1 MRNLNYISKL
11 ITFLKHYSYEEILL
25 SAIALVVAF
34 AANAATAVET
44 TTFQGKIAVGFGT
57 IPEIDAD
64 SDAATVVFSKM
75 DDGTY
80 QFVLQ
85 QFSFGE
91 LVIGDVTITK
101 GLNAEEKDG
110 TIVLTTDNVEAPV
123 TNSDMAAALGGKVLI
138 TMKATIKEGKMVAEL
153 SNIHVNLGGTE
164 MDVTAKFESSSSTT
178 GINSVSTASA
188 QTSRIYDLSGRELP
202 AMQKGLNIVKM
213 ANGET
218 VKIIK

>member
-1 MRNLNYISKL
+1 MKR
-11 ITFLKHYSYEEILL
+11 FLL

-44 TTFQGKIAVGFGT
+44 TTFQGKIAVGAET
-57 IPEIDAD
+57 IPEIDD
-64 SDAATVVFSKM
+64 NSDAATVVFSKM

-85 QFSFGE
+85 QFSFSG

-123 TNSDMAAALGGKVLI
+123 TNSEMAAMLGGKVLI

-153 SNIHVNLGGTE
+153 SNIHVNLLGTE
-164 MDVTAKFESSSSTT
+164 MNVTAKFESSSSTT

-188 QTSRIYDLSGRELP
+188 KASRIYDLSGRELP

>member
-1 MRNLNYISKL
+1 MKR
-11 ITFLKHYSYEEILL
+11 FLL

-44 TTFQGKIAVGFGT
+44 TTFQGKIAVGFET

-202 AMQKGLNIVKM
+202 TMQKGLNIVKM

>member
-1 MRNLNYISKL
+1 MKR
-11 ITFLKHYSYEEILL
+11 FLL

-44 TTFQGKIAVGFGT
+44 TTFQGKIAVGFET
-57 IPEIDAD
+57 IPEIDD
-64 SDAATVVFSKM
+64 NSDAATVVFSKM

-85 QFSFGE
+85 QFSFSG

-123 TNSDMAAALGGKVLI
+123 TNSDMAAMLGGKVLI

-153 SNIHVNLGGTE
+153 SNIHVNLSGTE
-164 MDVTAKFESSSSTT
+164 MDVTAKFESSSST

>member
-1 MRNLNYISKL
+1 MKR
-11 ITFLKHYSYEEILL
+11 FLL

-34 AANAATAVET
+34 AANASTAVET
-44 TTFQGKIAVGFGT
+44 TTFQGKIAVGAET
-57 IPEIDAD
+57 IPEIGDD

-75 DDGTY
+75 DDDTY

-85 QFSFGE
+85 QFKFGD

-110 TIVLTTDNVEAPV
+110 TMVLTTDNVEAPV
-123 TNSDMAAALGGKVLI
+123 TNSYMATMLGGKVLI
-138 TMKATIKEGKMVAEL
+138 TMNATIKEGKMVAEL
-153 SNIHVNLGGTE
+153 SNIHVNLSGTE
-164 MDVTAKFESSSSTT
+164 IDVTAKFESSSSTT
-178 GINSVSTASA
+178 GINSVSNASA
-188 QTSRIYDLSGRELP
+188 KTSRIYDLSGRELP

>member
-1 MRNLNYISKL
+1 MKR
-11 ITFLKHYSYEEILL
+11 FLL

-123 TNSDMAAALGGKVLI
+123 TNSDMATMLGGKVLI
-138 TMKATIKEGKMVAEL
+138 TMKATIKDGKMVAEL

>member
-1 MRNLNYISKL
+1 MKR
-11 ITFLKHYSYEEILL
+11 FLL
-25 SAIALVVAF
+25 SAIALVLAF

-44 TTFQGKIAVGFGT
+44 TTFQGKIAVGAET
-57 IPEIDAD
+57 IPEIGDD
-64 SDAATVVFSKM
+64 SDAATVVFNKM

-85 QFSFGE
+85 HFSFGE

-123 TNSDMAAALGGKVLI
+123 TNSEMAAMLGGKVLI

-153 SNIHVNLGGTE
+153 SNIHVFLGEGL
-164 MDVTAKFESSSSTT
+164 DVTAKFESSSSTT
-178 GINSVSTASA
+178 GINSVSTAST

>member
-1 MRNLNYISKL
+1 MKR
-11 ITFLKHYSYEEILL
+11 FLL

-44 TTFQGKIAVGFGT
+44 TTFQGKIAVGAET
-57 IPEIDAD
+57 IPEIGDY
-64 SDAATVVFSKM
+64 SEAATVVFNKM

-85 QFSFGE
+85 HFSFGG

-110 TIVLTTDNVEAPV
+110 TIVLTTDSVEAPF
-123 TNSDMAAALGGKVLI
+123 TNSEMAAMLGGKVLI

-153 SNIHVNLGGTE
+153 SNIHVFLGEGL
-164 MDVTAKFESSSSTT
+164 DVTAKYESSSSTT

>member
-1 MRNLNYISKL
+1 MKR
-11 ITFLKHYSYEEILL
+11 FLL

-44 TTFQGKIAVGFGT
+44 TTFQGKIAVGFT
-57 IPEIDAD
+57 AEIPEIGDD

-85 QFSFGE
+85 QFSFSG

-123 TNSDMAAALGGKVLI
+123 TNSDMAAMLGGKVLI
-138 TMKATIKEGKMVAEL
+138 TMKATIKDGKMVAEL

>member
-1 MRNLNYISKL
+1 MKR
-11 ITFLKHYSYEEILL
+11 FLL

-57 IPEIDAD
+57 IPEIDD
-64 SDAATVVFSKM
+64 ESDAATVVFSKM

-123 TNSDMAAALGGKVLI
+123 TNSEMAAALGGKVLI
-138 TMKATIKEGKMVAEL
+138 TMKATIKDGKMVAEL
-153 SNIHVNLGGTE
+153 SNIHVILGE
-164 MDVTAKFESSSSTT
+164 DEIDVTAKFESSSSTT

-202 AMQKGLNIVKM
+202 ALQKGLNIVKM

-218 VKIIK
+218 VKLIK

>member
-1 MRNLNYISKL
+1 MKR
-11 ITFLKHYSYEEILL
+11 FLL

-44 TTFQGKIAVGFGT
+44 TTFQGKIAVGFT
-57 IPEIDAD
+57 AEIPEIGDD

-85 QFSFGE
+85 QFSFSN

-123 TNSDMAAALGGKVLI
+123 TNSDMAAMLGGKVLI

-153 SNIHVNLGGTE
+153 SNIHVFLGEGL
-164 MDVTAKFESSSSTT
+164 DVTAKFESSSSTT

>member
-1 MRNLNYISKL
+1 MKR
-11 ITFLKHYSYEEILL
+11 FLL
-25 SAIALVVAF
+25 STIALVVAF

-85 QFSFGE
+85 QFSYGE

-153 SNIHVNLGGTE
+153 SNIHVFLGEGLN
-164 MDVTAKFESSSSTT
+164 VTAKFESSSSTT

>member
-1 MRNLNYISKL
+1 MKR
-11 ITFLKHYSYEEILL
+11 FLL

-44 TTFQGKIAVGFGT
+44 TTFQGKIAVGFET
-57 IPEIDAD
+57 IPEIDD
-64 SDAATVVFSKM
+64 NSDAATVVFSKM

-85 QFSFGE
+85 QFSFSG

-123 TNSDMAAALGGKVLI
+123 TNSEMAAALGGKVLI

-178 GINSVSTASA
+178 GINSVSNASA
-188 QTSRIYDLSGRELP
+188 KTSRIYDLSGRELP

>member
-1 MRNLNYISKL
+1 MKR
-11 ITFLKHYSYEEILL
+11 FLL

-44 TTFQGKIAVGFGT
+44 TTFQGKIAVGAET
-57 IPEIDAD
+57 IPEIGDN
-64 SDAATVVFSKM
+64 SDAATVVFNKM

-85 QFSFGE
+85 HFSFGE

-123 TNSDMAAALGGKVLI
+123 TNSEMAAMLGGKVLI

-153 SNIHVNLGGTE
+153 SNIHVFLGEGL
-164 MDVTAKFESSSSTT
+164 DVTAKFESSSSTT
-178 GINSVSTASA
+178 GINSVSTASV

>member
-1 MRNLNYISKL
+1 MKR
-11 ITFLKHYSYEEILL
+11 FLL

-44 TTFQGKIAVGFGT
+44 TTFQGKIAVGAET
-57 IPEIDAD
+57 IPEIDD
-64 SDAATVVFSKM
+64 NSDAATVVFSKM

-85 QFSFGE
+85 QFSFSD

-123 TNSDMAAALGGKVLI
+123 TNSDMAAMLGGKVLI

-153 SNIHVNLGGTE
+153 SNIHVNLLGTE
-164 MDVTAKFESSSSTT
+164 MNVTAKFESSSSTT
-178 GINSVSTASA
+178 GINSVSNASA
-188 QTSRIYDLSGRELP
+188 KTSRIYDLSGRELP

-213 ANGET
+213 VNGET

>member
-1 MRNLNYISKL
+1 MKR
-11 ITFLKHYSYEEILL
+11 FLL

-75 DDGTY
+75 DDATY

-110 TIVLTTDNVEAPV
+110 TIVLTTNNVEAPV
-123 TNSDMAAALGGKVLI
+123 TNSEMAAALGGKVLI
-138 TMKATIKEGKMVAEL
+138 TMKATIKDGKMVAEL

-202 AMQKGLNIVKM
+202 TMQKGLNIVKM

>member
-1 MRNLNYISKL
+1 MKR
-11 ITFLKHYSYEEILL
+11 FLL

-85 QFSFGE
+85 QFSYGE

-123 TNSDMAAALGGKVLI
+123 TNSDMAAMLGGKVLI

-153 SNIHVNLGGTE
+153 SNIHVFLGEGL
-164 MDVTAKFESSSSTT
+164 DVTAKFESSPSTT

>member
-1 MRNLNYISKL
+1 MKR
-11 ITFLKHYSYEEILL
+11 FLL

-44 TTFQGKIAVGFGT
+44 TTFQGKIAVGFT
-57 IPEIDAD
+57 AEIPEIGDD

-80 QFVLQ
+80 QYVLQ
-85 QFSFGE
+85 QFSFSG

-123 TNSDMAAALGGKVLI
+123 TNSDMAAMLGGKVLI
-138 TMKATIKEGKMVAEL
+138 TMKATIKDGKMVAEL

>member
-1 MRNLNYISKL
+1 MKR
-11 ITFLKHYSYEEILL
+11 FLL

-110 TIVLTTDNVEAPV
+110 TIVLTTNNVEAPV

-138 TMKATIKEGKMVAEL
+138 TMKATIKEGKMIAEL

-202 AMQKGLNIVKM
+202 TMQKGLNIVKM

>member
-1 MRNLNYISKL
+1 MKR
-11 ITFLKHYSYEEILL
+11 FLL

-44 TTFQGKIAVGFGT
+44 TTFQGKIAVGFET
-57 IPEIDAD
+57 IPEIDD
-64 SDAATVVFSKM
+64 NSDAATVVFSKM

-80 QFVLQ
+80 QFMLQ
-85 QFSFGE
+85 QFSFSG

-123 TNSDMAAALGGKVLI
+123 TNSDMAAMLGGKVLI
-138 TMKATIKEGKMVAEL
+138 TMKATIKDGKMVAEL
-153 SNIHVNLGGTE
+153 SNIHVNLSGTE

>member
-1 MRNLNYISKL
+1 MKR
-11 ITFLKHYSYEEILL
+11 FLL

-75 DDGTY
+75 DDDTY

-110 TIVLTTDNVEAPV
+110 TIVLTTNNVEAPV

>member
-1 MRNLNYISKL
+1 MKR
-11 ITFLKHYSYEEILL
+11 FLL

-91 LVIGDVTITK
+91 LIIGDVTITK

-202 AMQKGLNIVKM
+202 TMQKGLNIVKM

>member
-1 MRNLNYISKL
+1 MKR
-11 ITFLKHYSYEEILL
+11 FLL

-75 DDGTY
+75 DDATY

-153 SNIHVNLGGTE
+153 SNIHVNLSGTE

>member
-1 MRNLNYISKL
+1 MKR
-11 ITFLKHYSYEEILL
+11 FLL

-85 QFSFGE
+85 QFSFSG

-123 TNSDMAAALGGKVLI
+123 TNSDMAAMLGGKVLI

-153 SNIHVNLGGTE
+153 SNIHVNLSGTE

>member
-1 MRNLNYISKL
+1 MKR
-11 ITFLKHYSYEEILL
+11 FLL

-44 TTFQGKIAVGFGT
+44 TTFQGKIAVGFET
-57 IPEIDAD
+57 IPEIDD
-64 SDAATVVFSKM
+64 NSDAATVVFSKM

-110 TIVLTTDNVEAPV
+110 TIVLTTNNVEAPV
-123 TNSDMAAALGGKVLI
+123 TNSDMAAMLGGKVLI

>member
-1 MRNLNYISKL
+1 MKR
-11 ITFLKHYSYEEILL
+11 FLL
-25 SAIALVVAF
+25 SAIALVVVF

-123 TNSDMAAALGGKVLI
+123 TNSEMAAALGGKVLI
-138 TMKATIKEGKMVAEL
+138 TMKATIKDGKMVAEL

>member
-1 MRNLNYISKL
+1 MKR
-11 ITFLKHYSYEEILL
+11 FLL

-123 TNSDMAAALGGKVLI
+123 TNSEMAAALGGKVLI

>member
-1 MRNLNYISKL
+1 MKR
-11 ITFLKHYSYEEILL
+11 FLL

-44 TTFQGKIAVGFGT
+44 TTFQGKIAVGAET
-57 IPEIDAD
+57 IPEIDD
-64 SDAATVVFSKM
+64 NSDAATVVFSKM

-85 QFSFGE
+85 QFSFSG

-123 TNSDMAAALGGKVLI
+123 TNSDMAAMLGGKVLI

-153 SNIHVNLGGTE
+153 SNIHVNLLGTE
-164 MDVTAKFESSSSTT
+164 MNVTAKFESSSSTT

>member
-1 MRNLNYISKL
+1 MKR
-11 ITFLKHYSYEEILL
+11 FLL

-44 TTFQGKIAVGFGT
+44 TTFQGKIAVGFET
-57 IPEIDAD
+57 IPEIDD
-64 SDAATVVFSKM
+64 NSDAATVVFSKM

-110 TIVLTTDNVEAPV
+110 TIVLTTNNVEAPV
-123 TNSDMAAALGGKVLI
+123 TNSEMAAALGGKVLI
-138 TMKATIKEGKMVAEL
+138 TMKATIKDGKMVAEL
-153 SNIHVNLGGTE
+153 SNIHVNLLGTE

>member
-1 MRNLNYISKL
+1 MKR
-11 ITFLKHYSYEEILL
+11 FLL

-110 TIVLTTDNVEAPV
+110 TIVLTTNNVEAPV

-164 MDVTAKFESSSSTT
+164 IDVTAKFESSSSTT

>member
-1 MRNLNYISKL
+1 MKR
-11 ITFLKHYSYEEILL
+11 FLL
-25 SAIALVVAF
+25 SAIALVLAF

-57 IPEIDAD
+57 IPEIGDD
-64 SDAATVVFSKM
+64 SDAATVVFNKM

-85 QFSFGE
+85 QFSFSGI
-91 LVIGDVTITK
+91 VIGDVTITK

-123 TNSDMAAALGGKVLI
+123 TNSEMAAMLGGKVLI

-153 SNIHVNLGGTE
+153 SNIHVFLGEGL
-164 MDVTAKFESSSSTT
+164 DVTAKFESSSSTT
-178 GINSVSTASA
+178 GINSVSTASV

>member
-1 MRNLNYISKL
+1 MKR
-11 ITFLKHYSYEEILL
+11 FLL

-44 TTFQGKIAVGFGT
+44 TTFQGKIAVGFT
-57 IPEIDAD
+57 AEIPEIGDD

-85 QFSFGE
+85 QFSFSG

-110 TIVLTTDNVEAPV
+110 TIVLTTNNVEAPV
-123 TNSDMAAALGGKVLI
+123 TNSEMAAALGGKVLI
-138 TMKATIKEGKMVAEL
+138 TMKATIKDGKMVAEL

>member
-1 MRNLNYISKL
+1 MKR
-11 ITFLKHYSYEEILL
+11 FLL

-44 TTFQGKIAVGFGT
+44 TTFQGKIAVGFET
-57 IPEIDAD
+57 IPEIDD
-64 SDAATVVFSKM
+64 NSDAATVVFSKM

-85 QFSFGE
+85 QFSYGE
-91 LVIGDVTITK
+91 LIIGDVTITK

-153 SNIHVNLGGTE
+153 SNIHVFLGEGLN
-164 MDVTAKFESSSSTT
+164 VTAKFESSSSTT

-202 AMQKGLNIVKM
+202 TMQKGLNIVKM

>member
-1 MRNLNYISKL
+1 MKR
-11 ITFLKHYSYEEILL
+11 FLL

-44 TTFQGKIAVGFGT
+44 TTFQGKIAVGAGT
-57 IPEIDAD
+57 IPEIDD
-64 SDAATVVFSKM
+64 NSDAATVVFSKM

-85 QFSFGE
+85 QFKFGD

-123 TNSDMAAALGGKVLI
+123 TNSDMAAMLGGKVLI
-138 TMKATIKEGKMVAEL
+138 TMNATIKEGKMVAEL
-153 SNIHVNLGGTE
+153 SNIHVNLLGQE

-178 GINSVSTASA
+178 GINSVSNSSA
-188 QTSRIYDLSGRELP
+188 KASRIYDLSGRELP

>member
-1 MRNLNYISKL
+1 MKR
-11 ITFLKHYSYEEILL
+11 FLL

-44 TTFQGKIAVGFGT
+44 TTFQGKIAVGFET
-57 IPEIDAD
+57 IPEIDD
-64 SDAATVVFSKM
+64 NSDAATVVFSKM

-85 QFSFGE
+85 QFSFSG

-123 TNSDMAAALGGKVLI
+123 TNSDMAAMLGGKVLI

-153 SNIHVNLGGTE
+153 SNIHVNLSGTK
-164 MDVTAKFESSSSTT
+164 MDVTAKFESSSST

-188 QTSRIYDLSGRELP
+188 KASRIYDLSGRELP

>member
-1 MRNLNYISKL
+1 MKR
-11 ITFLKHYSYEEILL
+11 FLL

-85 QFSFGE
+85 QFSYGE

-202 AMQKGLNIVKM
+202 TMQKGLNIVKM